1 MTVAWS
7 TMRTLRET
15 SAVLRPV
22 EIVWLKAD
30 TVSDHDNDGAMATH
44 VLTNTIPDHNNCC
57 PQTTKGRRIFN
68 AVCKGDK
75 NTVKQHLIGATKDDL
90 QHLQVV
96 REFVTRPT
104 LSEFVIMFSS

>member
-30 TVSDHDNDGAMATH
+30 TVSDHDNDGAMGTH
-44 VLTNTIPDHNNCC
+44 VLMTTIH
-57 PQTTKGRRIFN
+57 
-68 AVCKGDK
+68 
-75 NTVKQHLIGATKDDL
+75 
-90 QHLQVV
+90 
-96 REFVTRPT
+96 
-104 LSEFVIMFSS
+104 